1 MAMRV
6 STATLYESAS
16 RRLMDNLQ
24 KLYDVQEGIATG
36 KKLRRPGQNPVA
48 FSRVMGHKSVQ
59 ETMRQYERNLSFS
72 RGYLAE
78 AESSLKTVANL
89 LTRAKELA
97 MQGASGGLDA
107 QTLAGLTE
115 EVGGI
120 YDQVVSLANARW
132 SGGGN
137 QGSRYLFSGYRT
149 DTPAFTE
156 DGLYQGDNGE
166 YRVEIGA
173 GESITIG
180 FSGGRV
186 FQGGVDVFAVLEALR
201 QSLDTGDSQGVQA
214 TLDDL
219 DRSIGQVSRHL
230 AEIGGR
236 VNRLDQTEA
245 RMDEVSL
252 TLEKLI
258 SEEQDLDLIQAAS
271 NLTYYRSVLEASIL
285 SSRQIFQSLGI
296 L

>member
-1 MAMRV
+1 MGMRV
-6 STATLYESAS
+6 STSRMYESAN

-36 KKLRRPGQNPVA
+36 KKLRRPGDNPAA
-48 FSRVMGHKSVQ
+48 FSKVLSHKSVQ
-59 ETMRQYERNLSFS
+59 ETMRQYERNISFS

-78 AESSLKTVANL
+78 AESSLTSVANL

-97 MQGASGGLDA
+97 MRGASGGLDA
-107 QTLAGLTE
+107 ETLTGLTE

-120 YDQVVSLANARW
+120 YEQVVSLANARW
-132 SGGGN
+132 SGGGS
-137 QGSRYLFSGYRT
+137 QGSRYIFSGYKS
-149 DTPAFTE
+149 DTPAFS
-156 DGLYQGDNGE
+156 DVGGYQGDDGE
-166 YRVEIGA
+166 YKVEVGS

-180 FSGGRV
+180 MAGGRV
-186 FQGGVDVFAVLEALR
+186 FQGDVDIFAVLEALR
-201 QSLDTGDSQGVQA
+201 ASLETGDTDGVQA

-219 DRSIGQVSRHL
+219 DRSISQMTRHL

-245 RMDEVSL
+245 RMDEVSF
-252 TLEKLI
+252 TLEKLV
-258 SEEQDLDLIQAAS
+258 SEEEDLDLIQAAS
-271 NLTYYRSVLEASIL
+271 DLTYYQSVLEASVL
-285 SSRQIFQSLGI
+285 ASRQIFQSLGI